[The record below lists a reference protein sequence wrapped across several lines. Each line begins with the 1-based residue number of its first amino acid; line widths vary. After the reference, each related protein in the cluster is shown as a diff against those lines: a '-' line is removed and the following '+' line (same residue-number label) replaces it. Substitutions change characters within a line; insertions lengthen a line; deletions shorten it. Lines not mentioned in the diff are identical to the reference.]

1 MKEIKFIASEN
12 DPRLYPEYC
21 KLYDDYV
28 TGEICKT
35 VMYEALKLIDEKYNR
50 CVICKNL
57 KEAGHDY
64 NCPIMQALAKAEG
77 K

>member
-1 MKEIKFIASEN
+1 MDTKDSKA
-12 DPRLYPEYC
+12 LYEAAP
-21 KLYDDYV
+21 D
-28 TGEICKT
+28 
-35 VMYEALKLIDEKYNR
+35 MYEALKMIDAKYDR